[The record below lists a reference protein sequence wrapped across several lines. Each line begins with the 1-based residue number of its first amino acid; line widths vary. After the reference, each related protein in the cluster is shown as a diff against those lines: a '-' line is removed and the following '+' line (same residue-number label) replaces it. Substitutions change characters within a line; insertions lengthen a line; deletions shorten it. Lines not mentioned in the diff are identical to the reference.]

1 MAIQINIPA
10 AEQEA
15 LFRRMLLIRKAE
27 ERLARDFKTGELPGS
42 VHLYIGQEA
51 VATGVCAHLD
61 DSDWIASTHR
71 GHGHFLAKDGDPFAM
86 FAEIRGRSTG
96 ICGGMGGSMHVA
108 DISRGI
114 LGANGIVG
122 GGIGLAVGAALA
134 AQLDG
139 KGRVA
144 VAFFGDGA
152 AAQGVLAEA
161 LNIAALWKLP
171 LLLLCE
177 NNGYSEFSPTQSVI
191 AGSIAE
197 RGVPFGVP
205 SLAVDGNDVVAVW
218 EAAHEAVERAR
229 NGGGPTPD
237 RGADLPVPWSRR
249 GRGRLHPHALPDRG
263 GGRSA
268 TIGRSGGALPRR
280 PGGARCPGRGAT
292 RRDRGRDR
300 GRHRRRRD
308 TRRGRTL
315 SRARFSRPAGGA
327 LTMARKRMIHAIN
340 DALFEEMERDER
352 VILFGEDVSTSI
364 FGDTRGLRAK
374 FGADRVRD
382 TPISEAVMSGMAVGA
397 AAAGYRIVCHLM
409 YANFIYTA
417 FDAIANQATKLRLM
431 TNGQIRLPITY
442 MAVGGG
448 GRSNSAQHSDMPHA
462 ALASLGGLH
471 VVVPGSS
478 ADAKGLLKS
487 AIRSDDPSVFIQ
499 PASRGGEMGDVP
511 DEETLV
517 PLGRAALLRPGTHVT
532 LVAIG
537 SMVRPALRAAAE
549 LAEDGIDVEVLDPR
563 TVFPSTAR
571 LSSHRWPGPAG

>member
-27 ERLARDFKTGELPGS
+27 ERLARDFKTGDLPGS

-229 NGGGPTPD
+229 NGGGPT
-237 RGADLPVPWSRR
+237 L
-249 GRGRLHPHALPDRG
+249 
-263 GGRSA
+263 
-268 TIGRSGGALPRR
+268 IE
-280 PGGARCPGRGAT
+280 ARTYRFHGHVEGEA
-292 RRDRGRDR
+292 GFI
-300 GRHRRRRD
+300 
-308 TRRGRTL
+308 RTPY
-315 SRARFSRPAGGA
+315 R
-327 LTMARKRMIHAIN
+327 T
-340 DALFEEMERDER
+340 EEEVDQR
-352 VILFGEDVSTSI
+352 
-364 FGDTRGLRAK
+364 
-374 FGADRVRD
+374 
-382 TPISEAVMSGMAVGA
+382 
-397 AAAGYRIVCHLM
+397 
-409 YANFIYTA
+409 
-417 FDAIANQATKLRLM
+417 
-431 TNGQIRLPITY
+431 
-442 MAVGGG
+442 
-448 GRSNSAQHSDMPHA
+448 
-462 ALASLGGLH
+462 
-471 VVVPGSS
+471 
-478 ADAKGLLKS
+478 
-487 AIRSDDPSVFIQ
+487 RSDDPVARF
-499 PASRGGEMGDVP
+499 
-511 DEETLV
+511 
-517 PLGRAALLRPGTHVT
+517 RAD
-532 LVAIG
+532 LVARGVLDEGQLAGIEAEIEAG
-537 SMVRPALRAAAE
+537 IDAAATR
-549 LAEDGIDVEVLDPR
+549 AEAEPCPEPGSLDLLEVR
-563 TVFPSTAR
+563 
-571 LSSHRWPGPAG
+571 